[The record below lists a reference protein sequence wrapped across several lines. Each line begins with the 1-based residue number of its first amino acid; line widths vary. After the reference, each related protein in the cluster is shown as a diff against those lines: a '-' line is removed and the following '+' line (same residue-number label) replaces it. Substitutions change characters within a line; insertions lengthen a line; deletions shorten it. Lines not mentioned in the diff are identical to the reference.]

1 MISETGQI
9 LANYRKTHLY
19 DVDLAKTGGVS
30 IFESKYIEQGP
41 EMVKPVPLGGLN
53 LGLTICYDLRF
64 PEIFR
69 ILALQGANVILV
81 PSAFMVKTGQAHWET
96 LLKARAIENQCYI
109 IAAAQC
115 GTHNS
120 DESEKPR

>member
-1 MISETGQI
+1 MTKPIP
-9 LANYRKTHLY
+9 LA
-19 DVDLAKTGGVS
+19 GG
-30 IFESKYIEQGP
+30 I
-41 EMVKPVPLGGLN
+41 N